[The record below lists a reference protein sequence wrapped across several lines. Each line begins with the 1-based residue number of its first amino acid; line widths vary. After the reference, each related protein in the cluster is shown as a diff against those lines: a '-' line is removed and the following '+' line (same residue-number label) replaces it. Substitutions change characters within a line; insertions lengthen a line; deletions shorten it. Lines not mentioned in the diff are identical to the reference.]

1 MTTSTENAITL
12 CFGHVSTSAVTG
24 KSALVAALLEM
35 VAWGHLPAT
44 QVQRLAAAAMKDGA
58 ISVCELN

>member
-12 CFGHVSTSAVTG
+12 CFGHVSTSAITG
-24 KSALVAALLEM
+24 KSALVATLLEM

-44 QVQRLAAAAMKDGA
+44 QAQRLATATMKDGA
-58 ISVCELN
+58 RGVCELN